1 MSRGATILAA
11 ILSGLSL
18 GAAPATWVHPEL
30 RGTDAGAENVSL
42 AENGWILLAPSA
54 KELLP
59 GDEKIPSPPFLWSC
73 AVDLKGSLLAGGG
86 SDAVV
91 LRLDRKGKTEP
102 VFDNQALGV
111 RALATSV
118 AGDVFVGT
126 IPSGRVYRVNASGK
140 TEVYFEPEERY
151 IWAMATDAF
160 DRLYVATG
168 ERGLIYEVTGRGE
181 GRVFFDSDEPHI
193 SALAADPSGRLLAGS
208 VGRGLLYRLDSRG
221 HAEVILDSSLVEI
234 SAIAAASDGTVYAA
248 AINPPAPQKPRR
260 PGDTADQM
268 TIDIAPSSGDGV
280 LEEATEGRRKLTI
293 DLGELLPPAAEGT
306 AVPPLSRV
314 YKVVPGHTPE
324 ALWTS
329 NTEQAYSLS
338 LDAQGHLLIGTGPF
352 GRIYRVEPDGAT
364 TELRRFPVS
373 QITALVAAPEG
384 RTYALTSNPGRIE
397 LIESALESTGRYLSP
412 VRDTGVVSSWGSA
425 RWDADIPP
433 GTKIDLIARS
443 GNSAVPDDT
452 WSAWSDPL
460 RDPKGSPLQ
469 IPAGRY
475 IQWRADL
482 TKLKTKAT
490 PVLKS
495 VSMTWLPEN
504 IAPTIRRVAVGATG
518 PAHPKDDARGASLWV
533 SWLSADAN
541 GDPLRHAVS
550 VKRADESEWRSLGRD
565 VRESPFEI
573 DLSKLTEGKYVARV
587 VVDDGEANGANR
599 AMTAEATSDA
609 FDVDR
614 TPPVITPAA
623 PEESDGQ
630 VAVRFA
636 VKDARSV
643 VARAEWAPEESGP
656 WLALTP
662 VDGIADTPAEDF
674 IAHPSPSDARRRIF
688 LRAADAAGNVSTL
701 EVNLSR
707 PR

>member
-1 MSRGATILAA
+1 MLAA
-11 ILSGLSL
+11 ILAGLSL
-18 GAAPATWVHPEL
+18 GAAPATWVHPEA
-30 RGTDAGAENVSL
+30 RGTDDGAESVSL

-54 KELLP
+54 KEILP
-59 GDEKIPSPPFLWSC
+59 GDQKIPSPPFLWSC

-91 LRLDRKGKTEP
+91 LRLDRKGKPEP

-126 IPSGRVYRVNASGK
+126 FPSGRVYRVNASGK

-193 SALAADPSGRLLAGS
+193 SALAADPSGRILAGS

-234 SAIAAASDGTVYAA
+234 SAIVAASDGTVYAA
-248 AINPPAPQKPRR
+248 AINPPAPRRPRR
-260 PGDTADQM
+260 PGDTTDQM

-293 DLGELLPPAAEGT
+293 DLGELVPPAAEGS

-314 YKVVPGHTPE
+314 YRIVPGHTPD

-329 NTEQAYSLS
+329 STEQAYSLA
-338 LDAQGHLLIGTGPF
+338 LDAHGHLLIGTGPF
-352 GRIYRVEPDGAT
+352 GRIYRMEPDGAA

-373 QITALVAAPEG
+373 QITALVGAPEG

-397 LIESALESTGRYLSP
+397 MIESALESTGRYLSP
-412 VRDTGVVSSWGSA
+412 VRDAGVVSSWGSA
-425 RWDADIPP
+425 RWDADTPP
-433 GTKIDLIARS
+433 GTKIDIVARS

-452 WSAWSDPL
+452 WSTWSDPL
-460 RDPKGSPLQ
+460 REPRGSPLR
-469 IPAGRY
+469 IAAGRY

-482 TKLKTKAT
+482 TKLKTEAT
-490 PVLKS
+490 PILKS
-495 VSMTWLPEN
+495 VSLTWLPEN
-504 IAPTIRRVAVGATG
+504 IAPTIRRVALG
-518 PAHPKDDARGASLWV
+518 PPAAARPKDEPRAASLWV

-541 GDPLRHAVS
+541 GDPLRHTVS
-550 VKRADESEWRSLGRD
+550 VKRADESEWKTLGRD
-565 VRESPFEI
+565 VKESPFEI
-573 DLSKLTEGKYVARV
+573 DPTKLAEGRYVARV
-587 VVDDGEANGANR
+587 VVDDGETNGAER
-599 AMTAEATSDA
+599 ALTGEAKSDA

-614 TPPVITPAA
+614 TAPVITPAA
-623 PEESDGQ
+623 PEESAGQ
-630 VAVRFA
+630 VTVRFS
-636 VKDARSV
+636 VRDALSL
-643 VARAEWAPEESGP
+643 VARAEWAADESGP
-656 WLALTP
+656 WVALTP
-662 VDGIADTPAEDF
+662 ADGIADTPEEDF
-674 IAHPSPSDARRRIF
+674 VVRPSPSDARRRIF

-701 EVNLSR
+701 EVNLTR